1 MCQTEFIFLRCNPCD
16 MTSSVL
22 DIMECLRATGGKELV
37 KRGTLLDNIL
47 ADLGQPLPPQFDHG
61 DFDY

>member
-1 MCQTEFIFLRCNPCD
+1 M
-16 MTSSVL
+16 L
-22 DIMECLRATGGKELV
+22 DIMKCLRATGGKEKV